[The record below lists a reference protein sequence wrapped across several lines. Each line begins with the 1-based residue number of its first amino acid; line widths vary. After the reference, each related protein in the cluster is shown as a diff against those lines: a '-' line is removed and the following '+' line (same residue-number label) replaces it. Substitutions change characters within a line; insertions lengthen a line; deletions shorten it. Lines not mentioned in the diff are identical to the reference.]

1 MLFRSVEYPE
11 SCLMKIAP
19 KWLQWFLKHQN
30 ADAITLP
37 PWGIFALPGH
47 EESTV
52 LAMHESVHWEQYKR
66 MGFWRYYVTYL
77 YYQLKYGYADNPM
90 EAEARQAASQ

>member
-1 MLFRSVEYPE
+1 MRPAPFL
-11 SCLMKIAP
+11 IA
-19 KWLQWFLKHQN
+19 WLLRRLGRT
-30 ADAITLP
+30 AITLP
-37 PWGIFALPGH
+37 PWGVFALPGH